1 MPRMIH
7 RALTFLL
14 SSHMHRKVRPNAARP
29 GSSWSRMLWTVVSTM
44 IPSSFFTEE
53 TTVGNLMVVH
63 LETRAPMTNR
73 PMMAAIWVIFL
84 SWPPPTSVTIS
95 VPRS

>member
-1 MPRMIH
+1 
-7 RALTFLL
+7 
-14 SSHMHRKVRPNAARP
+14 
-29 GSSWSRMLWTVVSTM
+29 
-44 IPSSFFTEE
+44 
-53 TTVGNLMVVH
+53 
-63 LETRAPMTNR
+63 MTNR

>member
-1 MPRMIH
+1 
-7 RALTFLL
+7 
-14 SSHMHRKVRPNAARP
+14 MHRKVRPSAARP
-29 GSSWSRMLWTVVSTM
+29 GSNWSRMLWTVVSTM

-53 TTVGNLMVVH
+53 TTVGNLMEVH

-84 SWPPPTSVTIS
+84 SCPPPTSVTIS